1 MCSFEENSWLFN
13 EKERAKGPKSAFPQ
27 QGSPK
32 SDRLLGCSMAF
43 DAIRWVYWPRVSGDS
58 TPNLA
63 DWGEFKAASPA
74 LKAAGQLG
82 SSLLE

>member
-1 MCSFEENSWLFN
+1 
-13 EKERAKGPKSAFPQ
+13 
-27 QGSPK
+27 
-32 SDRLLGCSMAF
+32 MAF